1 MEDCPPRRWPR
12 WGYSYSGMAYDEQ
25 LADEIRD
32 RLDPGAGEVTEKRMF
47 GGLAF
52 MVDGNL
58 TIAASRTGGLLVR
71 TDPDDAA
78 EVHAL
83 PGVEPMEMRG
93 RKMPGWIFVESES
106 LAGEADLD
114 AWLER
119 ALAFVATLP
128 PK

>member
-1 MEDCPPRRWPR
+1 VT
-12 WGYSYSGMAYDEQ
+12 YDEQ

-32 RLDPGAGEVTEKRMF
+32 RLDPGAGEVVEKRMF

-52 MVDGNL
+52 LVGGNMA
-58 TIAASRTGGLLVR
+58 IAASRTGGLLVR
-71 TDPDDAA
+71 TDPEDAA

-93 RKMPGWIFVESES
+93 RKMPGWVFVESES
-106 LAGEADLD
+106 LSGEADLD
-114 AWLER
+114 TWLER

>member
-1 MEDCPPRRWPR
+1 
-12 WGYSYSGMAYDEQ
+12 MAYDER
-25 LADEIRD
+25 LAEEIRD
-32 RLDPGAGEVTEKRMF
+32 RLDPGAGKVTEKRMF

-52 MVDGNL
+52 MVEGNL
-58 TIAASRTGGLLVR
+58 TIAASRRGGLLVR

-78 EVHAL
+78 AINAL

-93 RKMPGWIFVESES
+93 RRMPGWVLVGADALVDE
-106 LAGEADLD
+106 GDLD
-114 AWLER
+114 AWVDR

>member
-1 MEDCPPRRWPR
+1 
-12 WGYSYSGMAYDEQ
+12 MAYDEQ
-25 LADEIRD
+25 LADEIRE

-52 MVDGNL
+52 LVEGNMA
-58 TIAASRTGGLLVR
+58 IAASRNGGLLVR

-78 EVHAL
+78 EVKAL

-93 RKMPGWIFVESES
+93 REMPGWVFVDAEVLRDE
-106 LAGEADLD
+106 GDLD
-114 AWLER
+114 AWIER
-119 ALAFVATLP
+119 ALEFVATLP

>member
-1 MEDCPPRRWPR
+1 V
-12 WGYSYSGMAYDEQ
+12 AYDER
-25 LADEIRD
+25 LADEPRERLAARD
-32 RLDPGAGEVTEKRMF
+32 AEATEKRMF

-58 TIAASRTGGLLVR
+58 TIAASRSGGLLVR
-71 TDPDDAA
+71 TDRDEATALD
-78 EVHAL
+78 AL

-93 RKMPGWIFVESES
+93 RKMPGWVLVDADALTDE
-106 LAGEADLD
+106 GDLD
-114 AWLER
+114 AWVDR

>member
-1 MEDCPPRRWPR
+1 
-12 WGYSYSGMAYDEQ
+12 MAYDER
-25 LADEIRD
+25 LADEIRE

-52 MVDGNL
+52 MVEGNL

-71 TDPDDAA
+71 TDPDDAE
-78 EVHAL
+78 EVLAL

-93 RKMPGWIFVESES
+93 RKLPGWVFVDAEA
-106 LAGEADLD
+106 LRDEADLD
-114 AWLER
+114 AWIER
-119 ALAFVATLP
+119 ALTFVATLP